1 MKTVRSIQPI
11 AKLPAWERCV
21 LVSVRVQGESF
32 FRAFSTATLHHKGV
46 SKVGKD
52 SLFNQWYSDKWV
64 TTHERMKLDPY
75 LTLSTKIN
83 SKWISDLNLRAK
95 GIKLLEEN
103 MSKSSQ
109 PRIWQWILIFNTKST
124 GIKRK
129 KGKLDFT
136 EM

>member
-1 MKTVRSIQPI
+1 MKTVPSIQPV
-11 AKLPAWERCV
+11 AKLPAWERCA

-32 FRAFSTATLHHKGV
+32 FGALSTATLHQKGCQ
-46 SKVGKD
+46 KWGKD
-52 SLFNQWYSDKWV
+52 SLFNQWYLDNWI

-109 PRIWQWILIFNTKST
+109 PWI
-124 GIKRK
+124 
-129 KGKLDFT
+129 
-136 EM
+136 